1 MSNENNEYSLSA
13 STIGQIAKVLQVAI
27 LTGTDIVDN
36 LKMMKL
42 TVSDEGTLD
51 PSEGYVDIFNN
62 NIERM
67 MSEVSDDNA
76 SEELVDE

>member
-51 PSEGYVDIFNN
+51 PSEGYVDTFND